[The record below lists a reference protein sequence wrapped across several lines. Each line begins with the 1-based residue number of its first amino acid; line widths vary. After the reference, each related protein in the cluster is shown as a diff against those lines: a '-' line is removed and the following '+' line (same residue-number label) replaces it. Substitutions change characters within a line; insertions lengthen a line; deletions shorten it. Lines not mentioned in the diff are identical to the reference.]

1 MCKPFLAFT
10 GQKAGAGRSLASKF
24 GFLIEILI
32 IAASLPPAQREEP
45 APGWE
50 KRRWEGEAATLP
62 QQEIFKWRRS
72 DTARFSGKTICNSLV
87 DAERDG
93 GIAPVV
99 MKPRFFGGVLL
110 WFLSFPLI

>member
-1 MCKPFLAFT
+1 MCKPFPAFT

-32 IAASLPPAQREEP
+32 LAASLLPAQREEP
-45 APGWE
+45 ALGWE
-50 KRRWEGEAATLP
+50 KRRWEGEAAAVSER
-62 QQEIFKWRRS
+62 EIFTWRRL
-72 DTARFSGKTICNSLV
+72 DTARFSGKTVCNSLA

-93 GIAPVV
+93 GIALVV
-99 MKPRFFGGVLL
+99 TKPRFLGGVSL